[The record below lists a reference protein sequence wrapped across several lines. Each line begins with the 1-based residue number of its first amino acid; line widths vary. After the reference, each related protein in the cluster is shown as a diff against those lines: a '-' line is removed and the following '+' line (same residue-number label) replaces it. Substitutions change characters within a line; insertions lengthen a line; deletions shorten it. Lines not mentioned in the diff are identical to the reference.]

1 MKLGLVYKCIL
12 ALLIIFLFAGCAIFG
27 GKERGQIP
35 YDEISF
41 YEQEGDKYFTDGDYK
56 KAIELYSQAVERDPK
71 STQIRRKLGETY
83 AKDGKNDLALNEF
96 SEILKI
102 DPKNIHAYNFIGFI
116 YINQEKWLS
125 AIEQFENTLSID
137 PNNLY
142 ALNHIGLSYKMLENI
157 ESAKTYLQKASEL
170 DPEMNDPESK
180 NTHNFLGFL
189 YKEEKN
195 FTQAI
200 AEYKKTLERFPADV
214 EAHNRLGEIYEL
226 QGDYQSALTEYNTVL
241 AIDPG
246 DEFAKSRLKA
256 FQESGIAT
264 YEIKPVEIVKDDIEQ
279 LISNAP
285 SASEYPNASAIIL
298 LDKLSY
304 ELLETGRLR
313 YTIHLLI
320 KILDEIGIAEYGE
333 IAVPFNSR
341 YQNIGVNIARTILTD
356 GTDIHAAL
364 DAYHDIT
371 LPELSSYNMYS
382 DIMLKVVSMP
392 SLQPGVI
399 IEYKATLEDAE
410 DVTEKPWVWGSMNF
424 QSSEPILNAKCVLR
438 TPKDFKIN
446 WKLHNCQI
454 EPVITEDEKNITYI
468 WISKNNP
475 SLPTEFAM
483 PPLEDIIPSL
493 FFTSTESW
501 DEVYNWY
508 KELALPQEKFDS
520 IRIFNINKDFQDELN
535 NNYISDSLIQEFR
548 NNNIQLSKDV
558 NLITKEEAKW
568 LITDSKKIYSIKK
581 EEDTLNVYDEIIMQ
595 KVKELTE
602 RKETLEE
609 KIKAIYEFVSSEIR
623 YVAIE
628 LGQGAYQPYAA
639 SEVFRYKYGDCKDKT
654 TLLVAML
661 RHIGVNA
668 YQALINPYPGKMI
681 DLDIPSIAQFSH
693 VIAAIPLEDGS
704 YIWLD
709 PTVATCKYGDLPAG
723 DQGRKAFIIGKE
735 KGEFVD
741 TPLFPSENNKID
753 LTSEINILE
762 DGSIYGWERT
772 VARGQSD
779 IYLRAVYRLTK
790 SDKIKEHFQSM
801 YNVRYPGVKI
811 DAFTISNLYDMDKP
825 LEVKVDFSCPKYA
838 FNHGEIIVFSLPSED
853 YSSFAG
859 LVGSEAN
866 RLYDFHLTYNMSTE
880 RNLTLHFPEGYE
892 VAYLPDNFSASFD
905 FGSFVRKYENN
916 GNSSIKYHTKMDFNN
931 HVIPSKSYTNLKH
944 LIDTAAKE
952 DRAYMILKRTNKR
965 S

>member
-1 MKLGLVYKCIL
+1 MKPGFVYKYIL
-12 ALLIIFLFAGCAIFG
+12 IFSIIFLFVGCAIFG
-27 GKERGQIP
+27 GKERPQIP
-35 YDEISF
+35 YDEVSF
-41 YEQEGDKYFTDGDYK
+41 YEQEGDRYLTDGDYS
-56 KAIELYSQAVERDPK
+56 KAIESYSQAVKKDPK
-71 STQIRRKLGETY
+71 STQIRRKLGEAY

-96 SEILKI
+96 NEILKTE
-102 DPKNIHAYNFIGFI
+102 PNNIHAHNFIGFI
-116 YINQEKWLS
+116 YINQEEWLS
-125 AIEQFENTLSID
+125 AIKQFEKTLSID

-142 ALNHIGLSYKMLENI
+142 ALNHIGLSYKMLGNT

-180 NTHNFLGFL
+180 NTHNFLGL
-189 YKEEKN
+189 IYKEEKN
-195 FTQAI
+195 HTQAI

-226 QGDYQSALTEYNTVL
+226 QGDYQSAITEYNTVL
-241 AIDPG
+241 AINPDN
-246 DEFAKSRLKA
+246 EFARSRLQA

-264 YEIKPVEIVKDDIEQ
+264 YEVKPVEIVKDDIEQ
-279 LISNAP
+279 LITNAP
-285 SASEYPNASAIIL
+285 SAEEYPNASAIIL

-320 KILDEIGIAEYGE
+320 KIIDEIGIAEYGE

-341 YQNIGVNIARTILTD
+341 YQNIGVNLARTILPD
-356 GTDIHAAL
+356 GTEIHAAL

-371 LPELSSYNMYS
+371 LPELSAYNMYS

-424 QSSEPILNAKCVLR
+424 QSSEPILNAKCIIR
-438 TPKDFKIN
+438 TPKDFKIK

-454 EPVITEDEKNITYI
+454 EPVITEDEKSLTYI

-475 SLPTEFAM
+475 SLPTELAM
-483 PPLEDIIPSL
+483 PPLEDVIPSL

-501 DEVYNWY
+501 DEVYQWY
-508 KELALPQEKFDS
+508 KEIALPQEKFDS
-520 IRIFNINKDFQDELN
+520 IQIFSISKDYENELN
-535 NNYISDSLIQEFR
+535 DNYLSESLKQEFA
-548 NNNIQLSKDV
+548 NNNIQLSENAELTV
-558 NLITKEEAKW
+558 EEEDTKW
-568 LITDSKKIYSIKK
+568 LITDTNKIYSIRKD
-581 EEDTLNVYDEIIMQ
+581 EDMFNVHDEIVMQ
-595 KVKELTE
+595 KVRELTQG
-602 RKETLEE
+602 KETLDE
-609 KIKAIYEFVSSEIR
+609 KIKAIYEFVASEIR

-639 SEVFRYKYGDCKDKT
+639 SEVFKYRYGDCKDKT
-654 TLLVAML
+654 TLLSAML

-668 YQALINPYPGKMI
+668 YQALINPYPGKLI

-693 VIAAIPLEDGS
+693 VITAIPLEDGG

-709 PTVATCKYGDLPAG
+709 PTVSTCKYGDLPAG
-723 DQGRKAFIIGKE
+723 DQGRKAFVIGE
-735 KGEFVD
+735 DKGEFVD
-741 TPLFPSENNKID
+741 TPLFPSEYNKMD

-762 DGSIYGWERT
+762 DGSIHGWERII
-772 VARGQSD
+772 AKGQSD

-790 SDKIKEHFQSM
+790 SDKIKEYFESA
-801 YNVRYPGVKI
+801 YNTRYPGVKI
-811 DAFTISNLYDMDKP
+811 DGLTISDLYNMDKP
-825 LEVKVDFSCPKYA
+825 LEISVDFSCPKYA
-838 FNHGEIIVFSLPSED
+838 YDHGEVIVFSLPSED
-853 YSSFAG
+853 YSSFAA
-859 LVGSEAN
+859 LVGNSAD

-880 RNLTLHFPEGYE
+880 RNLTLNFPAGYE
-892 VAYLPDNFSASFD
+892 VAYLPDNLSANFD

-916 GNSSIKYHTKMDFNN
+916 GKSSIKYHTKMDFNN
-931 HVIPSKSYTNLKH
+931 NVIPSKSYANLKQ

-952 DRAYMILKRTNKR
+952 DKSYIILRKTNK
-965 S
+965 